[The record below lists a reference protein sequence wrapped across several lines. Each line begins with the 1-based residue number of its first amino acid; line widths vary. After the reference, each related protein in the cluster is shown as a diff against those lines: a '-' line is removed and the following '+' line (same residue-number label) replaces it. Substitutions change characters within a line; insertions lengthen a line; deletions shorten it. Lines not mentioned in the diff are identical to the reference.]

1 MTEPFDFLAAH
12 PAYVDGE
19 AAARRL
25 NGRHR
30 LIVDPNRSAIS
41 GAYVLDLGAHDG
53 RWSYAFAAA
62 GAERI
67 VAVEPRADV
76 LAGLRDF
83 PDDTLRGRIEPVE
96 ADAIP
101 ALEQFLEDGE
111 RFDIVAVLGLFYHV
125 IEHFRLLWLIRQMA
139 PRLVI
144 VDSEFA
150 LARAP
155 VIELV
160 RERTD
165 NALNAVP
172 QLPGQER
179 AVKGVPSFAAMEA
192 MADALNFDL
201 AWEDPAVLG
210 EDHRGVSDYFRDK
223 GTRRAVCTLRPR

>member
-1 MTEPFDFLAAH
+1 MTEPFDFLAGH
-12 PAYVDGE
+12 PGYVDGE

-30 LIVDPNRSAIS
+30 LIVDPNRSVIS
-41 GAYVLDLGAHDG
+41 GACALDLGAHDG

-62 GAERI
+62 GAERV
-67 VAVEPRADV
+67 VAVEPRAGV

-83 PDDTLRGRIEPVE
+83 PDDVARGRVEPVE
-96 ADAIP
+96 AEAIP
-101 ALEQFLEDGE
+101 ALEQYLEDGE
-111 RFDIVAVLGLFYHV
+111 RFDVVAVLGLFYHV
-125 IEHFRLLWLIRQMA
+125 IEHFRLLWLIRQIA

-144 VDSEFA
+144 VDSEFS

-192 MADALNFDL
+192 MADALDFEL
-201 AWEDPAVLG
+201 AWEDPTVLG
-210 EDHRGVSDYFRDK
+210 DDHRGVSDYFRAK
-223 GTRRAVCTLRPR
+223 GTRRAVCTLSPR